1 MNFNKGHGHDG
12 ISISILKLC
21 GTSVI
26 NRPSLLFNNCLRDGV
41 FPNDWKRANIIPVHK
56 NGSKQLISNGRLVS
70 LLSIC
75 CKMFKKLIFNCIYD
89 FLDQNSL
96 HKANQSGFRLGDPCI
111 HQLIIAITHNI
122 FSAFKINP
130 SLEVSGTFLD
140 LSKVFDRV

>member
-26 NRPSLLFNNCLRDGV
+26 NRPPLLFNNCLRDGV

-75 CKMFKKLIFNCIYD
+75 SKMFKKLIFNCIYD

-96 HKANQSGFRLGDPCI
+96 HKANQLGFRPGDPCI

-122 FSAFKINP
+122 FTAFKT
-130 SLEVSGTFLD
+130 GFLD